1 VAYTLLALFVLNG
14 FYVLQPDEAGVIE
27 RFGKKVMPYE
37 EAGLHYKLPWPVE
50 KLTRIQT
57 RRARALEIG
66 YRSSGTAES
75 EPAAYEWN
83 VQHRG
88 GRFQRKPEESL
99 VVTGDQN
106 MMEVSATVHYR
117 LARPDEYLFSLLD
130 GETTVRVA
138 GESAIHSVI
147 TTTALDDALTRGRKE
162 IEERILK
169 EMQARLD
176 RYKAGVEVILVKLL
190 DVHPSL
196 EVVDAFRDVSGA
208 FEEKNRLINEAE
220 GYRNE
225 QVAVAR
231 GSAQAGL
238 LNAQGYSLGRKNR
251 AEGDASRFTQAE
263 AAFRAAPGPTE
274 TRLYLESMEQVLTG
288 KRKFIVDSRN
298 GRRHLLMLE
307 DGVELP
313 SSLTPL
319 MAPPNRPPRE
329 EE

>member
-1 VAYTLLALFVLNG
+1 
-14 FYVLQPDEAGVIE
+14 
-27 RFGKKVMPYE
+27 
-37 EAGLHYKLPWPVE
+37 
-50 KLTRIQT
+50 
-57 RRARALEIG
+57 
-66 YRSSGTAES
+66 
-75 EPAAYEWN
+75 
-83 VQHRG
+83 
-88 GRFQRKPEESL
+88 
-99 VVTGDQN
+99 
-106 MMEVSATVHYR
+106 
-117 LARPDEYLFSLLD
+117 
-130 GETTVRVA
+130 
-138 GESAIHSVI
+138 
-147 TTTALDDALTRGRKE
+147 
-162 IEERILK
+162 
-169 EMQARLD
+169 
-176 RYKAGVEVILVKLL
+176 
-190 DVHPSL
+190 
-196 EVVDAFRDVSGA
+196 
-208 FEEKNRLINEAE
+208 
-220 GYRNE
+220 
-225 QVAVAR
+225 VAVAR